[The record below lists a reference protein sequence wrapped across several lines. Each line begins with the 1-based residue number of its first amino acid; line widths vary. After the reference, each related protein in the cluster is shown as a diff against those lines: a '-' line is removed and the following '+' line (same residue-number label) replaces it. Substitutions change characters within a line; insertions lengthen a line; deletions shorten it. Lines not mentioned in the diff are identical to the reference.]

1 MGKTADKLNYL
12 LGTKEAI
19 RDAIENKG
27 VEVSDNDTFRSYADK
42 IEAIE
47 TGGGE
52 EINNQK
58 KTTII
63 NENGVT
69 IITPEPEYTGLSE
82 LTVVTNVVDEM
93 GLANFYDYDGSL
105 VYSFTVEEINSM
117 SEMPALPS
125 HSGLVSRGWNWSLDG
140 VKRMMTNYGR
150 CDVGAMYVTDDGT
163 TRLYVEDAQDGLPFS
178 VTILTDYSVSGGPT
192 IDWGDG
198 TTTSLSSSGHV
209 TTKHEYNTSGNYVIS
224 ISFTKGPCGIAC
236 RGVIYR
242 IEFCDWSYPY
252 NGTYLSNSNV
262 REITIGPLP
271 YTGFSS
277 QAWSSTTSISCLIIP
292 SGITSIGARRGDSND
307 DGSGLKR
314 VIFPEGLVTISSK
327 AFWHSLIDSVVIPDT
342 VSTIGSRAF
351 YSCEL
356 YNVIIPEGVTTIG
369 AGAFSSNNLK
379 SIVLPNSLESLEL
392 SSFDENNIDS
402 LIVGNNV
409 VLGENPQISGN
420 FKFIELPSESECGVI
435 TLVTPFLTSF
445 SVPYGAT
452 GIKILNTTA
461 STEYYEVTY
470 CALREITIPETVTS
484 VNLRK
489 CVQLTK
495 ITLPDYLTYLSLTY
509 SKIRRIVIPEG
520 ITNLDNTFYQCNL
533 LRFVTLPST
542 VTRIGKDCFS
552 GVTLDLLDCT
562 RLSSIPSFTGTLDTE
577 RLIVQS
583 GVAYNW
589 LLSAFTKAYMA
600 EPEIEVSSCSNLSI
614 ISAQNVSGNATNTQV
629 VFSAIVSGISK
640 VTGENM
646 VDVPLLFVGTSELFS
661 INTSDVSIER
671 DISFTYFGQTASY
684 TITQGP
690 YINNCVRCVF
700 SPITR
705 TSNTTLVYSSFSNFT
720 SYFDTMYV
728 DGAEVTLS
736 KTYKF
741 DSLLKHEV
749 VFKVKDGANVSNLYR
764 MFQGVVRLSE
774 VDLSELD
781 MSLVTSTSSSGGSA
795 SMFSDCTLL
804 QTVVLPNN
812 IKHIGYYM
820 FSACYAV
827 TKFTVLAETAPS
839 VGTHAFG
846 SSAGYAMGKNN
857 RNMGKNLFFVPPYSN
872 GYDSGLWVS
881 RLLSPA
887 YCGFTRMDAYSIAE
901 VTELNITAD
910 DVALGNKTSTT
921 VHWNAVANVYF
932 TEGGRYVEGIAI
944 TGDATAEIPQN
955 TSSSAVT
962 REVSFT
968 FCGVTATTTITHG
981 PYKDYRIVCKYNVTS
996 TTSSTALLYTK
1007 FAWLD
1012 YMIVE
1017 GQQVDV
1023 ATSYTFS
1030 TTGEQEVIFKVN
1042 DEANITSVYQMFRER
1057 ASLLEVDFCE
1067 TDLSKVTSTSKSSGT
1082 AYLFYNCTKL
1092 RSVVFPDSLKHMG
1105 YYMFYNCKLMA
1116 SLTIPLVEAPS
1127 IYGDYTFG
1135 SSSASYSMGYTNRA
1149 AGTNILRIPAG
1160 ATGYDTGAWT
1170 ERVLST
1176 SYCGFTIEEY

>member
-1 MGKTADKLNYL
+1 MGKTVDKLNYL

-27 VEVSDNDTFRSYADK
+27 VEVLDSDTFRSYADK

-47 TGGGE
+47 AGGGE

-150 CDVGAMYVTDDGT
+150 CDVGAMYATDDGT

-178 VTILTDYSVSGGPT
+178 VTIYTLYNTPSPT

-198 TTTSLSSSGHV
+198 TTTSLSSGTGSV
-209 TTKHEYNTSGNYVIS
+209 TTSHEYNTSGNYVIS
-224 ISFTKGPCGIAC
+224 ISYTEGLCGIAC
-236 RGVIYR
+236 RGEIYR
-242 IEFCDWSYPY
+242 IEFCDWSYPL
-252 NGTYLSNSNV
+252 NEIHFSKSNV
-262 REITIGPLP
+262 REITIGPSSS
-271 YTGFSS
+271 TSFSS
-277 QAWSSTTSISCLIIP
+277 KAWGSTTSISCLIIP
-292 SGITSIGARRGDSND
+292 SGITSIKNRQDDSTD

-314 VIFPEGLVTISSK
+314 VIFPEGLVTIGRK
-327 AFWHSLIDSVVIPDT
+327 AFWYSLIDSVVIPDT
-342 VSTIGSRAF
+342 VSTIDSYAF
-351 YSCEL
+351 SSCEL
-356 YNVIIPEGVTTIG
+356 YNVIIPEGVTTIN
-369 AGAFSSNNLK
+369 AYAFSSNNLK
-379 SIVLPNSLESLEL
+379 SIVLPNSLEYLNL
-392 SSFDENNIDS
+392 SSFNGNNIDS
-402 LIVGNNV
+402 LIVGNKV
-409 VLGENPQISGN
+409 VLDENPAISGN
-420 FKFIELPSESECGVI
+420 FKFIELPSESECGEI

-452 GIKILNTTA
+452 GIKITNTTV

-484 VNLRK
+484 VNLSK

-495 ITLPDYLTYLSLTY
+495 ITLPDYLTYLRLPY
-509 SKIRRIVIPEG
+509 SRIRRIVIPEG
-520 ITNLDNTFYQCNL
+520 ITTLGDAFDSCDL
-533 LRFVTLPST
+533 LRVVTLPST
-542 VTRIGKDCFS
+542 VTSITQSCFS

-562 RLSSIPSFTGTLDTE
+562 RLSSIPSFTGALSTK

-589 LLSAFTKAYMA
+589 LLSAFSNAYKA

-646 VDVPLLFVGTSELFS
+646 VDVPLLFVGTSDLFS

-700 SPITR
+700 SPITT

-736 KTYKF
+736 KTYTF
-741 DSLLKHEV
+741 DSTLKHEV

-764 MFQGVVRLSE
+764 MFQEVVRLSE

-795 SMFSDCTLL
+795 RMFSGCSLL

-812 IKHIGYYM
+812 IKHIGSYM
-820 FSACYAV
+820 FTNCYAV
-827 TKFTVLAETAPS
+827 TKFTVLASTAPS
-839 VGTHAFG
+839 VANYAFG
-846 SSAGYAMGKNN
+846 STADDAMGKNN
-857 RNMGKNLFFVPPYSN
+857 RDIGKNLFFVPPYSN
-872 GYDSGLWVS
+872 GYDSGNWVS

-887 YCGFTRMDAYSIAE
+887 YCGFTRMDAYSIVE

-910 DVALGNKTSTT
+910 DVDGNKTSTT
-921 VHWNAVANVYF
+921 VHLNAVANVYF
-932 TEGGRYVEGIAI
+932 TDGGRYVEGLAI
-944 TGDATAEIPQN
+944 TSEATAEIPQN

-968 FCGVTATTTITHG
+968 FYGVTATTTITHG

-1030 TTGEQEVIFKVN
+1030 TRGEQEVIFKVN
-1042 DEANITSVYQMFRER
+1042 DEADITSIYQMFYSRT
-1057 ASLLEVDFCE
+1057 SLLEVDFCE
-1067 TDLSKVTSTSKSSGT
+1067 TDLSKVTSTSNSSGT
-1082 AYLFYNCTKL
+1082 AYLFYGCINL
-1092 RSVVFPDSLKHMG
+1092 RSVVFPDSLKYMG

-1127 IYGDYTFG
+1127 IYGNYTFG
-1135 SSSASYSMGYTNRA
+1135 GSSASYSMGYTNRA

-1170 ERVLST
+1170 ARVLST